1 MRTSM
6 SSQRMRRLIC
16 GIAAG
21 VALHATVALLAA
33 GPSMALAPP
42 APALGSSA
50 VSSTPGAATPT
61 PSVPPTAGPGPGD
74 PTTATPPPGATP
86 SSSTP
91 PTGTPAPG
99 TPATGTPDPTTTTP
113 TGAAAQPTPAAST
126 PTSSTSTDPA
136 ASTPSVP
143 NALAP
148 DASASQDAPDQ
159 QAGQQGG
166 TTSTASDAPALQTPV
181 AVGGAGDPA
190 VGAGWTPCG
199 FRATVTP
206 LSVVEAAGRTAMPRV
221 TDSAAR
227 ATQTLRRATARH
239 ARLARELIFA
249 GADGMAGE
257 VTVTSPPSLDLPDQN
272 SANTRHHR
280 STKSTASV
288 RSSVVFRTTHG
299 ARAPQGG
306 MQTSSGG
313 GGAVSPLAPAMGSA
327 LVTAP
332 RLRVIARPAV
342 RLLETH
348 GHRLERP
355 G

>member
-1 MRTSM
+1 M
-6 SSQRMRRLIC
+6 
-16 GIAAG
+16 
-21 VALHATVALLAA
+21 
-33 GPSMALAPP
+33 
-42 APALGSSA
+42 
-50 VSSTPGAATPT
+50 
-61 PSVPPTAGPGPGD
+61 
-74 PTTATPPPGATP
+74 
-86 SSSTP
+86 
-91 PTGTPAPG
+91 
-99 TPATGTPDPTTTTP
+99 
-113 TGAAAQPTPAAST
+113 
-126 PTSSTSTDPA
+126 
-136 ASTPSVP
+136 
-143 NALAP
+143 
-148 DASASQDAPDQ
+148 
-159 QAGQQGG
+159 
-166 TTSTASDAPALQTPV
+166 
-181 AVGGAGDPA
+181 
-190 VGAGWTPCG
+190 
-199 FRATVTP
+199 TP
-206 LSVVEAAGRTAMPRV
+206 LGVVEAAGRTAIPRV

-249 GADGMAGE
+249 GAYGIAGE

-288 RSSVVFRTTHG
+288 RSSGVFRTTHG

-327 LVTAP
+327 LVTSP